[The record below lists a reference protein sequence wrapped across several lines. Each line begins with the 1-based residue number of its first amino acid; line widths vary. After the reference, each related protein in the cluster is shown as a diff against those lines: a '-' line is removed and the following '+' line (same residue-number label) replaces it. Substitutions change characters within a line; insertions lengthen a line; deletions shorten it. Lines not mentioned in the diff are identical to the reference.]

1 LNRCGSPN
9 ICRWRSEEEAE
20 MKAVVYRRFGG
31 PEVLEYTNVPDPKL
45 SQNNVLVRVRTAALN
60 PADHLLQAGLGE
72 SYTDAW
78 FPVIP
83 GWDIAGVVERVGA
96 GVSEFAPGDEVIG
109 YIRQDI
115 LHHGAYAEL
124 VSAPVETLVRKPQ
137 TASWPEAAGLP
148 LAGLTAYR
156 AIIQTLKVEPGET
169 VLIHGAAGGV
179 GAVAAQLARVR
190 KTRVIGAAS
199 VGHHD
204 FLRSIGV
211 LPVAPGEGIADRVR
225 ALAPNGLDA
234 VLDCAGKGVLRAT
247 ANVGSGSTR
256 ACSIADSGPG
266 IMTVYA
272 RLDGAALTRL
282 AEMVDEG
289 KLRVPIAATY
299 PLAQAAEAQAALKL
313 PHRPGKYVL
322 VV

>member
-1 LNRCGSPN
+1 
-9 ICRWRSEEEAE
+9 
-20 MKAVVYRRFGG
+20 MKAVVYRRYGG
-31 PEVLEYTNVPDPKL
+31 TEVLEYTDVSDPKFA
-45 SQNNVLVRVRTAALN
+45 QNSVLVRVRAAGLN

-72 SYTDAW
+72 SHTDAW

-83 GWDIAGVVERVGA
+83 GWDVAGVVERVGA

-124 VSAPVETLVRKPQ
+124 VSAPVETLVRKPR

-148 LAGLTAYR
+148 LSGLTAYR
-156 AIIQTLKVEPGET
+156 AIIQTLNVERGET

-179 GAVAAQLARVR
+179 GALAAQLALARNAH
-190 KTRVIGAAS
+190 VIGAAS

-211 LPVAPGEGIADRVR
+211 LPVAHGEGIAARVR

-234 VLDCAGKGVLRAT
+234 VLDCVGKGVLHTT
-247 ANVGSGSTR
+247 ANLGSSRMR
-256 ACSIADSGPG
+256 ACSIAEGGPG
-266 IMTVYA
+266 ITTVFA
-272 RLDGAALTRL
+272 RLDGAVLTRL
-282 AEMVDEG
+282 VEMVEEG

-299 PLAQAAEAQAALKL
+299 PLAQAAEAQAALKQ
-313 PHRPGKYVL
+313 PHPPGKYVL

>member
-1 LNRCGSPN
+1 
-9 ICRWRSEEEAE
+9 

-31 PEVLEYTNVPDPKL
+31 PEVLEYTDLPDPKL
-45 SQNNVLVRVRTAALN
+45 SQNSVLVCVRAAALN

-72 SYTDAW
+72 SHTDAW

-83 GWDIAGVVERVGA
+83 GWDVAGVVERVGA

-124 VSAPVETLVRKPQ
+124 VSAPVETLVRKPR

-156 AIIQTLKVEPGET
+156 AIIQTLHVEPGET

-179 GAVAAQLARVR
+179 GAVAAQLALSREA
-190 KTRVIGAAS
+190 RVIGAAS

-225 ALAPNGLDA
+225 ALAPSGLDA
-234 VLDCAGKGVLRAT
+234 VLDCVGKGVLHTT
-247 ANVGSGSTR
+247 ANLGSSCMR
-256 ACSIADSGPG
+256 ACSIADSGPR
-266 IMTVYA
+266 ITTIFA

-282 AEMVDEG
+282 VEMVDEG

-299 PLAQAAEAQAALKL
+299 PLSQAAEAQAALKH
-313 PHRPGKYVL
+313 PHPPGKLVL
-322 VV
+322 VI

>member
-1 LNRCGSPN
+1 
-9 ICRWRSEEEAE
+9 
-20 MKAVVYRRFGG
+20 MKAVIYRRYGG
-31 PEVLEYTNVPDPKL
+31 PEVLEYTDVPDPKFA
-45 SQNNVLVRVRTAALN
+45 QNSVLVRVRAAALN

-72 SYTDAW
+72 SHTDAW

-83 GWDIAGVVERVGA
+83 GWDVAGVVERVGA
-96 GVSEFAPGDEVIG
+96 GVSEFAAGDEVIG

-124 VSAPVETLVRKPQ
+124 VSAPIETLVRKPR

-156 AIIQTLKVEPGET
+156 AIIQTLNVEPGET

-179 GAVAAQLARVR
+179 GAVAAQLALAREAH
-190 KTRVIGAAS
+190 VIGAAS

-211 LPVAPGEGIADRVR
+211 LPVAHGEGIADRVR
-225 ALAPNGLDA
+225 VLTPNGLDA
-234 VLDCAGKGVLRAT
+234 VLDCVGKGVLHTT
-247 ANVGSGSTR
+247 ANLGSSRMR
-256 ACSIADSGPG
+256 ACSIADGGPG
-266 IMTVYA
+266 ITTVFA
-272 RLDGAALTRL
+272 RLDAAVLKRL
-282 AEMVDEG
+282 VEMVDEG

-299 PLAQAAEAQAALKL
+299 PLAQAAQAQAALKQSH
-313 PHRPGKYVL
+313 PPGKCVL